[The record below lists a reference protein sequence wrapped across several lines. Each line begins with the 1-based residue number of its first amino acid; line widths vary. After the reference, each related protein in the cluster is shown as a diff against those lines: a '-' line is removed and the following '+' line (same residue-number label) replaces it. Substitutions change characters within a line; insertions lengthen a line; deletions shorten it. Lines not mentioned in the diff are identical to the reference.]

1 MKDIELW
8 NEFVTK
14 NNIVE
19 NKTFSSWQFGISDV
33 QADELSTLVVSG
45 KKTATASAHILYE
58 LEGEEIP
65 KEGEYSIIL
74 NSKNEAVCI
83 IQTSK
88 VYITPFNKVSE
99 NHAYKEGEGDRS
111 LRYWQKVHEEFFKKE
126 LSQTGLEFET
136 NMNVVCEEFEVV
148 YKS

>member
-8 NEFVTK
+8 NEFVAK

-19 NKTFSSWQFGISDV
+19 NKKFSSWQFGISDV
-33 QADELSTLVVSG
+33 QADELSLLVVSG